1 MDERWSDQLV
11 AYWQRLGDRI
21 GDVAP
26 AVVPPPNAGSVRI
39 RAVRVRPAVV
49 TLITAQDLN
58 VVLQRLEQNNAQEN
72 FDLIIATNVF
82 VYYDVFEQSLAGV
95 NLAAMLRR
103 GGLLLSNNLLYEL
116 PGSSLTL
123 AGEIEVGYTDS
134 GNGDRMLWYERK

>member
-1 MDERWSDQLV
+1 V
-11 AYWQRLGDRI
+11 
-21 GDVAP
+21 P
-26 AVVPPPNAGSVRI
+26 ASFPPSALLTSSSPRK
-39 RAVRVRPAVV
+39 R
-49 TLITAQDLN
+49 T
-58 VVLQRLEQNNAQEN
+58 NAQEN

-103 GGLLLSNNLLYEL
+103 GGLLLSNNLVYEL

-134 GNGDRMLWYERK
+134 GNGDRILWYERK